1 MKNKKR
7 VLALVLGSV
16 FVLGST
22 VFLGSTTPVDEKLDM
37 AKEITKKL
45 FIQNLEIDLQMDVAE
60 DEESVRSGFL
70 SAQYLKGLDGEQDYI
85 LVKSSNKGYAIFDK
99 ESMELLEYSDK
110 AKSPYEEVETENA
123 YYAGPVNYYRKKDN
137 KMQNMRTGK
146 EIQEERCLEIANGVK
161 DKIKTDRL
169 ERAQKQKEK
178 EQAVSEEVKKEVSA
192 TSSAFASS
200 DIKLMN
206 APTTDET
213 LDADEYNYRT
223 RRYIDYYQFFTD
235 YDGMGN
241 NTINS
246 CVTVACQML
255 LAYNNWINDG
265 RIIPYMEELNA
276 DRVEGEDWEIFHLYE
291 YQQHTGRPTRTEKEL
306 QELLLQRYDN
316 VVKGTSFE
324 YNENDGIVTF
334 YEKLLLYIHDFEA
347 KSSTMYLADMGLS
360 NYLQDYASDIVSDI
374 EIDSLIAY
382 FSYQKDVAQEK
393 IISEIDNE
401 RPVVTSIYVYDEETG
416 KNGGHA
422 VVTYGYQNVQIQG
435 QIQTGIIC
443 HYGWRQDRDKQ
454 HLWVNQEWITGYL
467 SIQTKHL
474 HGEEVPYI
482 HGNSHILQCST
493 CGRIRHND
501 AHNYSNFESITE
513 DGEETRA
520 FWYHRGTCYCGV
532 EADLIHDL
540 SYRDNYDGY
549 SHFASCQ
556 ICNYMRTEEHAIKAN
571 SYCVYCGFSLD

>member
-7 VLALVLGSV
+7 VVALVLGSV
-16 FVLGST
+16 FILSST
-22 VFLGSTTPVDEKLDM
+22 IFLGSATPVDEKLDM
-37 AKEITKKL
+37 AKEFTKKL
-45 FIQNLEIDLQMDVAE
+45 FIQNLEMDLQMDIVE
-60 DEESVRSGFL
+60 DEESVQGGFL
-70 SAQYLKGLDGEQDYI
+70 SAQYLKGLDGKQDYI
-85 LVKSSNKGYAIFDK
+85 LVSNSQKGYAIFDK
-99 ESMELLEYSDK
+99 EGMELLEYSDK
-110 AKSPYEEVETENA
+110 AKSPYEEVETGNA

-137 KMQNMRTGK
+137 KMQHIRTGK
-146 EIQEERCLEIANGVK
+146 EITEGRCLEIANGVK
-161 DKIKTDRL
+161 NKIKTDRL
-169 ERAQKQKEK
+169 GRAQKQQEK
-178 EQAVSEEVKKEVSA
+178 EQAISEEVKEDISA
-192 TSSAFASS
+192 TSSVIASS

-206 APTTDET
+206 APSTDET

-223 RRYIDYYQFFTD
+223 RRYIDHYQFFTD
-235 YDGMGN
+235 YNGMGN
-241 NTINS
+241 NTIGS

-291 YQQHTGRPTRTEKEL
+291 YQQHTGRPTRTEEEL

-316 VVKGTSFE
+316 IVKGTSWVDD
-324 YNENDGIVTF
+324 ENDGIVTF
-334 YEKLLLYIHDFEA
+334 YEKLLSYIHDFGSE
-347 KSSTMYLADMGLS
+347 SSTMYLGDSGVR

-382 FSYQKDVAQEK
+382 FPYQKEVAQEK

-401 RPVVTSIYVYDEETG
+401 RPVVTSIYVYDEEKG
-416 KNGGHA
+416 ENDGHA
-422 VVTYGYQNVQIQG
+422 VVAYGYQTVQIQE
-435 QIQTGIIC
+435 QIQTGVIC
-443 HYGWRQDRDKQ
+443 HYGWQLDRDKQ

-474 HGEEVPYI
+474 HEEEVPYVD
-482 HGNSHILQCST
+482 GNTHILQCST

-520 FWYHRGTCYCGV
+520 FWYHRGVCYCGI

-540 SYRDNYDGY
+540 SYKDSYDGY
-549 SHFASCQ
+549 SHFARCQ
-556 ICNYMRTEEHAIKAN
+556 TCNYMRMEEHTIKAN
-571 SYCVYCGFSLD
+571 SYCIYCEFSLD